1 MLRLIG
7 ATYLMLLFAVVSYAE
22 SPEALLSKLPP
33 DHQVWVNRSCPKSFP
48 AARWTSCITREATAV
63 SPGMPDLSKLN
74 PDEKN
79 WVLRSCPTSWLP
91 PSVVIPCLTRE
102 LQALLAGVP
111 SLIDLSRR
119 QLAWVQN
126 SCPLTLPPSL
136 YRPCV
141 TRETAVASG
150 VMRSPIAR
158 STSQPA
164 IAVFPVPPSQP
175 TGEIRRA
182 DVHVTEGSHND
193 ATFII
198 NREKYEA
205 QSNCFNMDEGD
216 PLTYVEGSVFGA
228 CLSAVIVNQH
238 TDQKCEVWC
247 EPLDE

>member
-1 MLRLIG
+1 
-7 ATYLMLLFAVVSYAE
+7 
-22 SPEALLSKLPP
+22 
-33 DHQVWVNRSCPKSFP
+33 
-48 AARWTSCITREATAV
+48 
-63 SPGMPDLSKLN
+63 MPDLSRLN

-91 PSVVIPCLTRE
+91 PSVVIPCLSRE

-111 SLIDLSRR
+111 PLIDLSRR

-126 SCPLTLPPSL
+126 ACPLTLPPSL

-150 VMRSPIAR
+150 VVRSPIAR

-164 IAVFPVPPSQP
+164 IAVSPLPPSQP
-175 TGEIRRA
+175 TGDIQRTA
-182 DVHVTEGSHND
+182 AHVTEVSHGD
-193 ATFII
+193 ATSII

-205 QSNCFNMDEGD
+205 KNNCFNMEEGV

-238 TDQKCEVWC
+238 TDQMCEVWC